1 MRLKLSFT
9 VEEEDIYKE
18 AAMILAMATSDLK
31 HGISMYENIQ
41 KELLTQ
47 DGAGDIE
54 KALAMMSDLRK
65 ALLKVDVRTVEV
77 DDIITTYR
85 EHLESTKEENLVA
98 QNLREMPQ
106 PPSMPAYEEL
116 ETLEDPAEA
125 PTDENL

>member
-1 MRLKLSFT
+1 
-9 VEEEDIYKE
+9 
-18 AAMILAMATSDLK
+18 MILAMATSDLK